1 MRGSRSITGITFS
14 SQLAIATSQIA
25 ENLLNYVE
33 ALSFA
38 IVKMQIQNIFAVF
51 APDIILRAEIL
62 PASVRCPAKCGL
74 FCWRLLL
81 VYRSGLSTGPG
92 SDFGGFRLHAK
103 GGDGAS
109 HV

>member
-38 IVKMQIQNIFAVF
+38 IVKM
-51 APDIILRAEIL
+51 
-62 PASVRCPAKCGL
+62 
-74 FCWRLLL
+74 
-81 VYRSGLSTGPG
+81 
-92 SDFGGFRLHAK
+92 
-103 GGDGAS
+103 
-109 HV
+109 